1 MFEVVGLCVAFEKKK
16 IPITLIISHFELPMS
31 PQYLALFEGKL
42 TGKTLNMPCMHLN
55 LMLTQRVW
63 EKIDS
68 NKDNRPG

>member
-1 MFEVVGLCVAFEKKK
+1 MFEVVGLCVAFEKK
-16 IPITLIISHFELPMS
+16 IPITLRMSHFKLPMS
-31 PQYLALFEGKL
+31 PQYLVLFQGKL

>member
-16 IPITLIISHFELPMS
+16 IPITLIISHFELPMN

-55 LMLTQRVW
+55 LMLTQRV
-63 EKIDS
+63 
-68 NKDNRPG
+68 

>member
-1 MFEVVGLCVAFEKKK
+1 MFEVEGLCVAFEKKN
-16 IPITLIISHFELPMS
+16 PNYSYNHHFELPMS
-31 PQYLALFEGKL
+31 PQYLALFQGKL
-42 TGKTLNMPCMHLN
+42 TGKPLNMPCMHLN

>member
-1 MFEVVGLCVAFEKKK
+1 MFEVVGSVWHLKKK